1 MHELRNLDLT
11 EPIFWRV
18 LLAAILGGVIGL
30 EREIRHKPAG
40 LRTQMFICMGSAL
53 FTILSDELAGKYG
66 IGDHTRIAAQIIPG
80 IGFLGAGAILRER
93 GTVIGLTTA
102 ATIFVVASMGMAV
115 GGGLYW
121 TSIYTCLLV
130 LMLLV
135 VVGWMED
142 ILSLKTRRMVFRTT
156 VQNLE
161 TTLSVAHLAFAEE
174 GVPVQHFQ
182 VVHLGQDFVLEFE
195 ADVSLHQQKRL
206 AGKLSPLGI
215 KFEVISRE
223 YVAPPVL
230 A

>member
-1 MHELRNLDLT
+1 MHELRNLDLS
-11 EPIFWRV
+11 EPIFWRL
-18 LLAAILGGVIGL
+18 LLAAVLGGFVGL

-142 ILSLKTRRMVFRTT
+142 FLSLKTRRMVFRITA
-156 VQNLE
+156 QNLE
-161 TTLSVAHLAFAEE
+161 TTLSVANLAFAEE
-174 GVPVQHFQ
+174 AVPIQHFQ
-182 VVHLGQDFVLEFE
+182 VLHLGQDFVLEFE

-206 AGKLSPLGI
+206 AAKISLLGI
-215 KFEVISRE
+215 KFEIVPRE
-223 YVAPPVL
+223 YVAPSAL

>member
-1 MHELRNLDLT
+1 MHELRNLDLS
-11 EPIFWRV
+11 EPIFWRL
-18 LLAAILGGVIGL
+18 LLAAVLGGIIGL

-53 FTILSDELAGKYG
+53 FTILSDELAGKFG

-102 ATIFVVASMGMAV
+102 ATIFVVASIGMAV

-121 TSIYTCLLV
+121 TSIYTCLVV

-142 ILSLKTRRMVFRTT
+142 ILSLKTRRMVFRITA
-156 VQNLE
+156 QNLE
-161 TTLSVAHLAFAEE
+161 TTLSVANLAFAEE
-174 GVPVQHFQ
+174 GIPVQHFQ
-182 VVHLGQDFVLEFE
+182 VLHLGQDFVLEFE

-206 AGKLSPLGI
+206 AAKVSPLGT

>member
-11 EPIFWRV
+11 EPIFWR
-18 LLAAILGGVIGL
+18 LILAAVLGGIVGL

-102 ATIFVVASMGMAV
+102 ATIFVVASMGMAA

-121 TSIYTCLLV
+121 TSIFACLV
-130 LMLLV
+130 IVMLLV
-135 VVGWMED
+135 VVGWLENFF
-142 ILSLKTRRMVFRTT
+142 SLKTRRMAFRIT

-161 TTLSVAHLAFAEE
+161 ATMSTANAAFAEAE
-174 GVPVQHFQ
+174 VPVQHFQ
-182 VVHLGQDFVLEFE
+182 VLHVGQDFLMEFE

-206 AGKLSPLGI
+206 ATKISPLGT
-215 KFEVISRE
+215 KFEVVARE
-223 YVAPPVL
+223 CVTPGAL